1 MLAAFEDMNID
12 KDFNV
17 WDDFRNSIAV
27 KGRGSESLESLI
39 TRSSISQSAKSHMSI
54 GQSASSTTP
63 VVGGVRVDLLEEQLS
78 DVNEESKEKGKGQ
91 SDEVADPLVVSFS
104 ELTAEERR

>member
-78 DVNEESKEKGKGQ
+78 DVNEESKEKGP

>member
-78 DVNEESKEKGKGQ
+78 DVNEESKEKGGKT
-91 SDEVADPLVVSFS
+91 DEVADPLVVSFS
-104 ELTAEERR
+104 QLTAEERR